1 MKGTYTQPRIIG
13 ATSIKDLYTWVDA
26 AYAVHP
32 NMRGQTGGVMS
43 MGIGILHGRS
53 SKQKLNT
60 KSSTE
65 SELVGVSEYIPFNL
79 FIINFLSE
87 QGYKI
92 ENNLLYQDNQ
102 SAIRMEKNGRNSCTG
117 NSRHIDVRYFF
128 VKDRID
134 KKEIKVEYCPTEQ
147 MLADFFTKPLQGGLF
162 RKFRDVIMGRKPI
175 TDLYSFDNL
184 QIKER
189 VENKM
194 RSTENVTAEI
204 SQIQNNGKLTYADI
218 LRGERGV

>member
-1 MKGTYTQPRIIG
+1 
-13 ATSIKDLYTWVDA
+13 
-26 AYAVHP
+26 
-32 NMRGQTGGVMS
+32 

-60 KSSTE
+60 KSSSE

-204 SQIQNNGKLTYADI
+204 SQIQNNGKLTYAYTS
-218 LRGERGV
+218 R